1 MPSSDNPIDFESMVE
16 GTLLELK
23 GRYSLRAVYYDP
35 YQMAATAQRLQRK
48 GLRMEE
54 YPQTVGNLTAA
65 SQNLFELIK
74 SGGISVYPDDDVRLA
89 VSCAVALETT
99 RGWRIAKEKTS
110 HKIDIVVALS
120 MAAYAAVSNG
130 ESGFMRMGTYNPY
143 SGDGK
148 VRWKDDTK
156 QRIRVVR
163 ISEKEALR
171 QKAEGTW

>member
-1 MPSSDNPIDFESMVE
+1 M
-16 GTLLELK
+16 
-23 GRYSLRAVYYDP
+23 
-35 YQMAATAQRLQRK
+35 
-48 GLRMEE
+48 
-54 YPQTVGNLTAA
+54 GNLTAA
-65 SQNLFELIK
+65 SQNLYELIK

-89 VSCAVALETT
+89 VQRAVAVEAT
-99 RGWRIAKEKTS
+99 RGWHIAKEKTS

-156 QRIRVVR
+156 QRIRVVKV
-163 ISEKEALR
+163 SEKEALR